1 MKWRK
6 WEELSEEE
14 AAEQHRMIDE
24 RHELVRSYDEEPL
37 LGFASETAC
46 DTLSGRS
53 SSNVCFSP
61 LSAYFA
67 LGMSAM
73 GMSEGTEGAACAL
86 LGIPCKTGVANNLS
100 TLHELV
106 ESNGMLG
113 EMSLS
118 SSVWADSDKGYR
130 LVPSYKKALAGIGA
144 EAREIRFSD
153 GMAAGEIDKWVSAGS
168 EGFLPFA
175 PFDCRDAAAIVANV
189 LHFKGGWSDR
199 FPHDMTR
206 IGIFH
211 SPEGDVAAE
220 FMHDVDDDGSMFFGN
235 GFSMA
240 IRPLGQ
246 GRMCFVLPD
255 EDVDVESLFDSPEK
269 VRDML
274 GYRKLESRNV
284 IVEWSVPKFDVS
296 DSLDLSDCLDGL
308 DSGMSKADLSG
319 MLEGS
324 FAESGT
330 LISFEQ
336 RARLS
341 IDEDGCEA
349 AAFSTMAW
357 ACLGVKPS
365 EKIDFTLDRPFA
377 FLFMESLHDGEDNR
391 KDIPLFMG
399 IVCNPAS
406 AR

>member
-14 AAEQHRMIDE
+14 AAEQRRLIEE
-24 RHELVRSYDEEPL
+24 RHELIRSYDEEPL
-37 LGFASETAC
+37 LGFASEVAC
-46 DTLSGRS
+46 NTLSERS

-73 GMSEGTEGAACAL
+73 GMPEETEGAACAL
-86 LGIPCKTGVANNLS
+86 LGVPCKTDVANNLS
-100 TLHELV
+100 MLHELV
-106 ESNGMLG
+106 ESNGVLG

-118 SSVWADSDKGYR
+118 SSAWADSDKGYR
-130 LVPSYKKALAGIGA
+130 FVPSYKEVLADIGA
-144 EAREIRFSD
+144 EAREIGFSD
-153 GMAAGEIDKWVSAGS
+153 GTAAGEIGRWASAGS
-168 EGFLPFA
+168 GGFLPFV
-175 PFDCRDAAAIVANV
+175 PFDCGDAAAIVANE
-189 LHFKGGWSDR
+189 LHFTGGWSDR
-199 FPHDMTR
+199 FPRDMTR
-206 IGIFH
+206 TGMFH
-211 SPEGDVAAE
+211 SPKGDVKVE
-220 FMHDVDDDGSMFFGN
+220 FMHDGDDDGDMFFGN

-240 IRPLGQ
+240 FRPLGQ

-255 EDVDVESLFDSPEK
+255 ESVDVESLFDSPEK

-284 IVEWSVPKFDVS
+284 VVDWSVPKFDVS
-296 DSLDLSDCLDGL
+296 DSLNLSERLDGL
-308 DSGMSKADLSG
+308 DSDMSKADLSG
-319 MLEGS
+319 MLEGPFVENGS
-324 FAESGT
+324 
-330 LISFEQ
+330 LISFAQ
-336 RARLS
+336 QARLS

-349 AAFSTMAW
+349 AAFSAMAW

-365 EKIDFTLDRPFA
+365 EKVDFMLDRPFA
-377 FLFMESLHDGEDNR
+377 FLLMESLHDGEDNR

-399 IVCNPAS
+399 IVRNPAS